1 MRAMILAA
9 GKGTRLRPL
18 TDTVP
23 KPLIEVA
30 GRPMIAFALDLVRA
44 AGIRDVVINL
54 HHLGDQIRD
63 RLDDGGAYGVRI
75 AYTVEDPILET
86 GGGIA
91 NARPFLDGDRFAV
104 LNADTV
110 IDVDLGSVVAAH
122 VRRGAL
128 ATMVLRADP
137 DVARYGAIEID
148 ADDRIRRFLGH
159 ADPALTAAAA
169 TGLRALMYPGVMVF
183 DPRIFAYLPPGVYSI
198 TRDVFPRLLAARE
211 PLFGYV
217 YRGYWRVLDNP
228 ADLAAGRAE
237 MAARRGRRPG
247 AESQE

>member
-18 TDTVP
+18 TETVP
-23 KPLIEVA
+23 KPLIDVA
-30 GRPMIAFALDLVRA
+30 GRPMIAFAIERIRA

-54 HHLGDQIRD
+54 HHLGDQIRG
-63 RLDDGGAYGVRI
+63 RLGDGGAYGVRI
-75 AYTVEDPILET
+75 TYSEEHELLDT

-110 IDVDLGSVVAAH
+110 IDVDLNAVAAAH
-122 VRRGAL
+122 TRRGAL

-137 DVARYGAIEID
+137 EVRRYGTVEID
-148 ADDRIRRFLGH
+148 AEDRIRRFLGR
-159 ADPALTAAAA
+159 ADPALSPTDAA
-169 TGLRALMYPGVMVF
+169 GLRALMYPGVMIF
-183 DPRIFAYLPPGVYSI
+183 DPRIFTYLGPGAYSI
-198 TRDVFPRLLAARE
+198 TRDVFPRLLEARE

-217 YRGYWRVLDNP
+217 YSGYWRVLDNP

-237 MAARRGRRPG
+237 IARRLGG
-247 AESQE
+247 DVEKL